1 MVEAIEM
8 PNIKSK
14 SQLRLM
20 QAILHGAKP
29 KGGKKIAK
37 STAREI
43 IGPKGT
49 MEGKYTN
56 LPEKVAE
63 K

>member
-1 MVEAIEM
+1 M

-20 QAILHGAKP
+20 QAILHGAKAQ
-29 KGGKKIAK
+29 GGHEISKE
-37 STAREI
+37 TAREV

-49 MEGKYTN
+49 HYGK
-56 LPEKVAE
+56 LPEKA
-63 K
+63 KKKK

>member
-1 MVEAIEM
+1 M

-29 KGGKKIAK
+29 KGGKKISK
-37 STAREI
+37 STAKEV
-43 IGPKGT
+43 IGSPAPGQYK
-49 MEGKYTN
+49 N